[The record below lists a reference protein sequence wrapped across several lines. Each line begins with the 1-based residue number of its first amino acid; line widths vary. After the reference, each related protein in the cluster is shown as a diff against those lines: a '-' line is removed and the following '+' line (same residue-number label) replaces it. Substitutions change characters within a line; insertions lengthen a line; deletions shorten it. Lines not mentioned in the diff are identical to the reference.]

1 MSISCVTFDL
11 DDTLWAVGPVIAQAE
26 REFYAWLQANCP
38 DVTERFSHDALV
50 AHRHAFFIDFPDER
64 HDLTGLRK
72 RWLVHVLNEHG
83 YTREVAEAAFRVFWE
98 HRNAVTLFDDAQPTL
113 DDLKGRYRMGVIT
126 NGNACVEFIGIDHYF
141 DFVVSSER
149 AGKAK
154 PAPDIFHI
162 ALEEAGSDPEAV
174 VHVGDDPRN
183 DVLGAQAVGMRT
195 VWFNP
200 SLEPWPGGQTP
211 DAVIRSL
218 SELKRTLDRL
228 AAR

>member
-1 MSISCVTFDL
+1 MSISCITFDL

-26 REFYAWLQANCP
+26 RVFYAWMQQHCSR
-38 DVTERFSHDALV
+38 VTERYTHDALV
-50 AHRHAFFIDFPDER
+50 EHRHRFFVDFPHER
-64 HDLTGLRK
+64 HDLTTLRK
-72 RWLVHVLNEHG
+72 RWLVHVLDEHG
-83 YTREVAEAAFRVFWE
+83 YSPEVAEAAFQVFWE
-98 HRNAVTLFDDAQPTL
+98 HRNAVTLFDDAEATL
-113 DDLKGRYRMGVIT
+113 ESLKQRYRIGVIT
-126 NGNACVEFIGIDHYF
+126 NGNACVEFIGIGHYF

-154 PAPDIFHI
+154 PAPDIFHL
-162 ALEEAGSDPEAV
+162 ALEEAGSDASAV

-195 VWFNP
+195 IWFNP

-211 DAVIRSL
+211 DAVIRRL
-218 SELKRTLDRL
+218 SELARTLQQL